1 MISLKDGSLTA
12 LSRLGLRRADPTKTE
27 QAKPEPQRA
36 RLAPPQAPRAPRMRA
51 PSSFRPKLVL
61 ASASPRRLALLEQVG
76 ITPDALRPASIDESV
91 TKGEVPRHIVR
102 RLARAKAEAARKLI
116 RVEKDYAKA
125 FVLAADT
132 VVAVGR
138 RVLGKADLEHE
149 AGDALRMLRGRAH
162 RVHTA
167 VCLLT
172 PDDPWRERVVET
184 RVRVRNLTNEEI
196 GAYLASGE
204 WKGKAGGYA
213 IQGIAGAFVV
223 KMVGSYTNVVGLPLT
238 EVVAMLQGEGYP
250 VSHRWLSRAEVD
262 SEGARGPASR
272 VRRRLLVN
280 RRRERSRVPNARSA
294 ASPRPP
300 TTAPFAASVA
310 PISISAA
317 GLRAPTP
324 CRMSPSRPSPRRRK
338 TKSAARSHALD
349 RAGAISYKPRPRV
362 GRASSCFARGASPHQ
377 MPE

>member
-27 QAKPEPQRA
+27 QAKPEPQRVKA
-36 RLAPPQAPRAPRMRA
+36 APPAPPRAPRTRA
-51 PSSFRPKLVL
+51 LPSSFRPKLVL

-102 RLARAKAEAARKLI
+102 RLARAKCEAARKLI
-116 RVEKDYAKA
+116 RAEKDYAKA

-172 PDDPWRERVVET
+172 PDDRWRERVVET
-184 RVRVRNLTNEEI
+184 RVRFRNLSNEEI

-238 EVVAMLQGEGYP
+238 EVVAMLQAEGYP
-250 VSHRWLSRAEVD
+250 VSNLWLSKAEVD
-262 SEGARGPASR
+262 TE
-272 VRRRLLVN
+272 
-280 RRRERSRVPNARSA
+280 
-294 ASPRPP
+294 
-300 TTAPFAASVA
+300 
-310 PISISAA
+310 
-317 GLRAPTP
+317 
-324 CRMSPSRPSPRRRK
+324 
-338 TKSAARSHALD
+338 
-349 RAGAISYKPRPRV
+349 
-362 GRASSCFARGASPHQ
+362 
-377 MPE
+377 